1 MTGMETAQAGVMS
14 VGYQGRDADELVWE
28 LAAAGVEVVVD
39 VRLTPLSRKPGLSK
53 NKLAEA
59 LRFAGIDYLHLPQ
72 LGNPRDN
79 RAAYRNA
86 EAHALRR
93 FRRLLRSADAR
104 DAVDR
109 LHGLASRK
117 VIALLCFERDP
128 GQCHRA
134 LIIEAMAADNP
145 RMTVHHI

>member
-1 MTGMETAQAGVMS
+1 MDAAQADVMS
-14 VGYQGRDADELVWE
+14 VGYQGRDADELVGE
-28 LAAAGVEVVVD
+28 LVAAGVAMVVD

-59 LRFAGIDYLHLPQ
+59 LRFAGIDYLHLPE

-79 RAAYRNA
+79 RTAYRNA
-86 EAHALRR
+86 EAHARRR
-93 FRRLLRSADAR
+93 FRRLLGSADAR

-109 LHGLASRK
+109 LQGLASQK

-145 RMTVHHI
+145 RMTVQHI